1 MNYPLKMIWMLIQVI
16 LFSERLVFLSYNDG
30 YGRYPYSEALNIE
43 EHRYPQYDEQKDVFK
58 GILEDLAL
66 ADEYFAKSKQ
76 AFSGDPFYQGDPKK
90 WRKATNVLRL
100 KVLMSLSKRQTIH
113 RSCK

>member
-1 MNYPLKMIWMLIQVI
+1 MVELSSVDDLYAHTGLYYFLKGWYFYRTTMDMGDIP
-16 LFSERLVFLSYNDG
+16 FSK
-30 YGRYPYSEALNIE
+30 ALNIE

-76 AFSGDPFYQGDPKK
+76 AFS
-90 WRKATNVLRL
+90 
-100 KVLMSLSKRQTIH
+100 
-113 RSCK
+113 